1 MQDRIPHGFKGVEAL
16 DAVFS
21 PPAARIAGQPPQ
33 ASEPFPLDRAV
44 WFLRALG
51 ANEVVAHRSRHFPAH
66 TSAPA
71 TSPAATA
78 VTPGSTGP
86 GTVPPGLGMT
96 APTTINQSSNEW
108 YTGEFTSI
116 YTTWLRTQLQQL
128 VLPIGNTVAAAKLMS
143 ASKIGGGVLGDEKSR
158 TRWLQKWE
166 YR

>member
-1 MQDRIPHGFKGVEAL
+1 
-16 DAVFS
+16 
-21 PPAARIAGQPPQ
+21 
-33 ASEPFPLDRAV
+33 
-44 WFLRALG
+44 
-51 ANEVVAHRSRHFPAH
+51 
-66 TSAPA
+66 
-71 TSPAATA
+71 
-78 VTPGSTGP
+78 
-86 GTVPPGLGMT
+86 MT